1 MQLHSRHMIWGI
13 PEVIAVKHMASSSK
27 IMVATSVPP
36 QISRRIRGVEF
47 GPAWQQACLNSWKAE
62 GFHVVSLNAKEE
74 VAALESMAPLLDVV
88 ELPAGR
94 RRPRI
99 RDFLE
104 VIKKSNCEVAGI
116 ANADCF
122 LIPGTRLGDRLSR
135 NLDGLVMA
143 ERLNLS
149 QLTMSPTGQH
159 CFGFDAFFCNPK
171 SLASV
176 DFDDKWL
183 IGDTWWDYW
192 FPLSLHLAG
201 VRLQTLPAPLI
212 AHLDH
217 EQGWDAKAWEEN
229 GRYLI
234 KFLRCHVNELR
245 DPYLVSAMRAQPD
258 TGRDVA
264 LLSCKIFHWL
274 HAQEALWQPEA
285 GTAEDLVMRLYASL
299 SVSPPREAHCAVPS
313 ADGPDLQPLVPRA
326 GGRQE
331 AGRSARVKFWANL
344 WALTPSMFK
353 GPLIR
358 YRWMGQGAWDYFRAP
373 EYKVTRGS
381 PFNDQWARKALL
393 QSIIAEFKPWAIVE
407 MGAYRG
413 ETTGH
418 LACTGLPVFA
428 LEPNLHACGFSSVRF
443 WRRRNVRI
451 LPGDIRPA
459 LKSLLTGPLWAPN
472 GANPFF
478 YLHTQYEI
486 DLPFSELIDIIF
498 CHCRSAILMID
509 GFEVPDDSGYG
520 FVSVASGKVL
530 NAAYIGPVAAAH
542 DLAAFYPSA
551 PSQSESGG
559 KRGCVVLANAAMHE
573 ERLSSLLLLRK

>member
-1 MQLHSRHMIWGI
+1 
-13 PEVIAVKHMASSSK
+13 MASSNK
-27 IMVATSVPP
+27 MMIVTSVPP

-47 GPAWQQACLNSWKAE
+47 GPAWQTACLNSWKAE

-74 VAALESMAPLLDVV
+74 VSALEQFAPVLDIV

-94 RRPRI
+94 QRPRI
-99 RDFLE
+99 RDFLD
-104 VIKKSNCEVAGI
+104 VIARLNCEVAGI

-122 LIPGTRLGDRLSR
+122 LIPGTRLGERLCR

-143 ERLNLS
+143 ERLNIS

-171 SLASV
+171 NLAFM
-176 DFDDKWL
+176 DCDDKWL

-192 FPLSLHLAG
+192 FPLSFHLAG
-201 VRLQTLPAPLI
+201 VKLKTLPAPLI

-234 KFLRCHVNELR
+234 KFLCGHAEDLR

-258 TGRDVA
+258 TVTDVH

-274 HAQEALWQPEA
+274 HAHEPLWQPEE

-299 SVSPPREAHCAVPS
+299 SVSPPREDQCPAQSGDYRDNQPGMPQPCGLQETAEPAKVKPS
-313 ADGPDLQPLVPRA
+313 QT
-326 GGRQE
+326 
-331 AGRSARVKFWANL
+331 L
-344 WALTPSMFK
+344 WALTPSIFK
-353 GPLIR
+353 GPLMR
-358 YRWMGQGAWDYFRAP
+358 YRWIGKGAWDYFRAP
-373 EYKVTRGS
+373 EYRITRGS

-393 QSIIAEFKPWAIVE
+393 QSVISEFKSWAIVE

-413 ETTGH
+413 ETTEH
-418 LACTGLPVFA
+418 LAGTGLQVFA
-428 LEPNLHACGFSSVRF
+428 LESNLHACGFSRVRF
-443 WRRRNVRI
+443 WWRRNVRV
-451 LPGDIRPA
+451 LTGEMRPA
-459 LKSLLTGPLWAPN
+459 LKALLTGPLWVPHEASPL
-472 GANPFF
+472 F
-478 YLHTQYEI
+478 YLHTQHGV
-486 DLPFSELIDIIF
+486 DLPLTEVIDIIF
-498 CHCRSAILMID
+498 CHCPSAILMID
-509 GFEVPDDSGYG
+509 GFEVPDDIGYG
-520 FVSVASGKVL
+520 FVKFASGKVL